1 MVQDSLDEIDETI
14 TVTLSGE
21 SNATVADATGIIT
34 ITDDDGTPTLSIS
47 PLTTVETGTLS
58 ATVSLSGASSEDV
71 TVNYATSNGTANAGN
86 DYTST
91 TGTLTIAAGDTSG
104 TIDISILADSV
115 SEEDE
120 TFNVTLTSPSSNAS
134 LATSSATMTITDDDT
149 APTIS
154 IADLTASE
162 ADGTVNL
169 TATLSEASE
178 RIITVNFATANDS
191 AEATSDYVTG
201 TGVITF
207 TPGEDLTESV
217 PVTLIADS
225 TDEPDET
232 LKVTLS
238 GAQNATISDANAVLT
253 ITDNNNP
260 VTISI
265 DDLVTSN
272 EAALSHDVTVRL
284 SAVSGKDVSV
294 NYSTADGDGANK
306 ATFNNDYNTTS
317 STITFAAGEVT
328 ATIPVTV
335 LADSQNEGDEVFYIN
350 LSGASNATISDSQS
364 SITITDDDGEPT
376 ISVQDATTTD
386 ESGTAI
392 TTP

>member
-1 MVQDSLDEIDETI
+1 MAEKKKAKSKKKLSSGVAHI
-14 TVTLSGE
+14 TSSFNNT
-21 SNATVADATGIIT
+21 IIT

-47 PLTTVETGTLS
+47 PLTTAETGTLS

-71 TVNYATSNGTANAGN
+71 TANYATSNGTANAGN

-191 AEATSDYVTG
+191 AEAPSDYVTG

-207 TPGEDLTESV
+207 TPGEDLIESV

-232 LKVTLS
+232 LEVTLS
-238 GAQNATISDANAVLT
+238 G
-253 ITDNNNP
+253 
-260 VTISI
+260 SI
-265 DDLVTSN
+265 AFSPKL
-272 EAALSHDVTVRL
+272 
-284 SAVSGKDVSV
+284 
-294 NYSTADGDGANK
+294 
-306 ATFNNDYNTTS
+306 
-317 STITFAAGEVT
+317 
-328 ATIPVTV
+328 P
-335 LADSQNEGDEVFYIN
+335 
-350 LSGASNATISDSQS
+350 
-364 SITITDDDGEPT
+364 
-376 ISVQDATTTD
+376 
-386 ESGTAI
+386 
-392 TTP
+392 

>member
-1 MVQDSLDEIDETI
+1 M
-14 TVTLSGE
+14 
-21 SNATVADATGIIT
+21 
-34 ITDDDGTPTLSIS
+34 
-47 PLTTVETGTLS
+47 
-58 ATVSLSGASSEDV
+58 

-86 DYTST
+86 DFTST

-134 LATSSATMTITDDDT
+134 LLHPHTMTITDDDT

-232 LKVTLS
+232 LQVTLS
-238 GAQNATISDANAVLT
+238 SAQNATISDANAVLT

-265 DDLVTSN
+265 DD
-272 EAALSHDVTVRL
+272 
-284 SAVSGKDVSV
+284 
-294 NYSTADGDGANK
+294 
-306 ATFNNDYNTTS
+306 
-317 STITFAAGEVT
+317 
-328 ATIPVTV
+328 P
-335 LADSQNEGDEVFYIN
+335 
-350 LSGASNATISDSQS
+350 
-364 SITITDDDGEPT
+364 
-376 ISVQDATTTD
+376 
-386 ESGTAI
+386 
-392 TTP
+392 